1 MRHGK
6 FEGENGSGTALSER
20 NTIQNRIFLQKGT
33 KKPAACAA
41 GRENRY
47 YQGMATTSVSAGSN
61 PISLAWEM
69 KKELSFPDG
78 MGVVSRTKSEETT
91 LPFFFRMTDTR
102 VRLQVYL
109 LRLRTVPEMTV

>member
-1 MRHGK
+1 MGNSR
-6 FEGENGSGTALSER
+6 GENGSGTALSER

-47 YQGMATTSVSAGSN
+47 YQGTGNDFGLSGVEA
-61 PISLAWEM
+61 ISLAWEM